1 MLTNIITSTFLIKL
15 SKHLALLVCLLIV
28 GQMSHRYEVSQA
40 AILGLAIA
48 SALLHLTGRALHHR
62 TALNTLLRSGRR

>member
-28 GQMSHRYEVSQA
+28 GQGAGRYDLSQ
-40 AILGLAIA
+40 ISLLGLAIA